1 MINVQTALQLV
12 LSNNKKLVDTIELEL
27 PKALNYILADSIAS
41 KIDMPNFRQSAMDGY
56 ALNMKPNGSKD
67 YKLIGEV
74 KAGDAHQP
82 NLKSGE
88 AVRIFTGA
96 AVPDSANTVIMQEKV
111 IRENDRILIKD
122 DVKENDNIRPQG
134 EQIQKGALA
143 LEKGTRIKPAHIG
156 FLSSLGVTKVKVVN
170 KPSIGIVVTGNE
182 LIPPTQPLSFGKVY
196 ESNAA
201 MLTAALLNLDYL
213 KTTTYRV
220 EDDFL
225 KTKEVLKEALESKDV
240 VLVSGGI
247 SVGDYDFVKSAFE
260 ELAVEEIFYKV
271 NQKPGKPLFYGGYK
285 NTAVFGLPGNPAAAL
300 TCFYLYVY
308 PLLNSIQNA
317 SQLELERIKLPL
329 LADHEPKGDRAQFL
343 KAYINPKGVE
353 ILTAQSS
360 AMVNSFTV
368 ANALACLEE
377 NAPKKHK
384 GEQIEVILLPN

>member
-1 MINVQTALQLV
+1 MIDVQTALKLV
-12 LSNNKKLVDTIELEL
+12 LSNNNKIVTTLEMEL
-27 PKALNYILADSIAS
+27 PKALNYILAESIAS
-41 KIDMPNFRQSAMDGY
+41 NIDMPNFRQSAMDGY
-56 ALNMKPNGSKD
+56 ALNINPDGSKD

-96 AVPDSANTVIMQEKV
+96 AVPDSANAVIMQERV
-111 IRENDRILIKD
+111 LRENDSIQIQSEI
-122 DVKENDNIRPQG
+122 KENDNIRPKG
-134 EQIQKGALA
+134 EQIQKGTIA
-143 LEKGTRIKPAHIG
+143 LEKGTQIKAAHIG
-156 FLSSLGVTKVKVVN
+156 FLSSLGVNKVTVVS

-182 LIPPTQPLSFGKVY
+182 LIQTSEPLTYGKVY

-201 MLTAALLNLDYL
+201 MLTAALHNLAYH
-213 KTTTYRV
+213 KTTNYRV
-220 EDDFL
+220 EDDFQ
-225 KTKEVLKEALESKDV
+225 KTKEVLMKALDSNDV

-260 ELAVEEIFYKV
+260 ELAVEELFYKV
-271 NQKPGKPLFYGGYK
+271 KQKPGKPLFYGQYK

-308 PLLNSIQNA
+308 PLLNSVQNA
-317 SQLELERIKLPL
+317 SKIELERLNLPL
-329 LADHEPKGDRAQFL
+329 LEDYQPKGDRAQFL
-343 KAYINPKGVE
+343 KAYINSKGVE

-368 ANALACLEE
+368 ANALACIEE
-377 NAPKKHK
+377 NAPKKSK
-384 GEQIEVILLPN
+384 GELIEVILLPN